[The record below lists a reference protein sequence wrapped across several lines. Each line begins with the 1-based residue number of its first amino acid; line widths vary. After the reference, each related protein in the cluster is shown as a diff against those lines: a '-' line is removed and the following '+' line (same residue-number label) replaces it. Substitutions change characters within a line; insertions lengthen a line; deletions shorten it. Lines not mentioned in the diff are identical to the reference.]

1 MAKKSKENKTL
12 PIYILNGPNTNLL
25 GDREPEIYGYTTLP
39 QIGEMCAAQ
48 AKTHGLSVVFRQT
61 NREGDLVDWIQEAR
75 KQASA
80 IIINPA
86 GYGHTSVAILDALLA
101 CTIPIIEC
109 HLSNLHQREPF
120 RHHSWVAKAA
130 TGIIMGFGAQGYIRA
145 VDAVAD
151 ILKAK
156 KK

>member
-1 MAKKSKENKTL
+1 MAKKAKEIKTL

-109 HLSNLHQREPF
+109 HLSNLHRREPF

>member
-1 MAKKSKENKTL
+1 MAKNTNKNKTL
-12 PIYILNGPNTNLL
+12 IIYILNGPNTNLL

-39 QIGEMCAAQ
+39 QIGEMCTAQ
-48 AKTHGLSVVFRQT
+48 AKKHGLSVVFRQT

-75 KQASA
+75 KKGSA

-109 HLSNLHQREPF
+109 HLSNLHKREPF

-130 TGIIMGFGAQGYIRA
+130 TGIIMGFGAQGYVRA
-145 VDAVAD
+145 VDAIAD

>member
-1 MAKKSKENKTL
+1 
-12 PIYILNGPNTNLL
+12 
-25 GDREPEIYGYTTLP
+25 
-39 QIGEMCAAQ
+39 MCTAQ
-48 AKTHGLSVVFRQT
+48 AKKHGLSVVFRQT

-75 KQASA
+75 KKGSA

-109 HLSNLHQREPF
+109 HLSNLHKREPF

-130 TGIIMGFGAQGYIRA
+130 TGIIMGFGAQGYVRA
-145 VDAVAD
+145 VDAIAD